1 MSQQEL
7 LVKVVSELEKLNIT
21 YFITGSIAS
30 TIQGEPRA
38 THDIDLV
45 VNINTSQISEFTQ
58 LFQMPDYYLDEEA
71 AQDALKKKGMF
82 NLIDTNSGDKI
93 DFWILT
99 NDPFDQSRFRRRIK
113 INAFNRE
120 LNVSSPEDT
129 ILMKLKWAKLSGG
142 SEKQLNDCR
151 SIFEFQ
157 KDNLDFT
164 YINLWVNKL
173 DLQSYWEKTQN
184 QTR

>member
-7 LVKVVSELEKLNIT
+7 LIKVVSELDKLSIS

-45 VNINTSQISEFTQ
+45 VNINARQVTDLSHVFE
-58 LFQMPDYYLDEEA
+58 MPDYYLDEA
-71 AQDALKKKGMF
+71 AARDALKKNGMF

-99 NDPFDQSRFRRRIK
+99 NDAFDQSRFKRRTRV
-113 INAFNRE
+113 NVFNRE
-120 LNVSSPEDT
+120 LFVSAPEDT

-142 SEKQLNDCR
+142 SEKQLSDCN
-151 SIFEFQ
+151 FLL
-157 KDNLDFT
+157 K
-164 YINLWVNKL
+164 
-173 DLQSYWEKTQN
+173 
-184 QTR
+184 

>member
-7 LVKVVSELEKLNIT
+7 LIKVVSELDKLSIP

-45 VNINTSQISEFTQ
+45 VNINTSQITKLSHVFD
-58 LFQMPDYYLDEEA
+58 MPDYYLDEDA
-71 AQDALKKKGMF
+71 AQDALEKNSMF
-82 NLIDTNSGDKI
+82 NLIDINSGDKI

-99 NDPFDQSRFRRRIK
+99 NDAFDQSRFKRRVK
-113 INAFNRE
+113 INVFNRQ
-120 LNVSSPEDT
+120 LYVSSPEDT
-129 ILMKLKWAKLSGG
+129 ILMKLKWARLSGG

-151 SIFEFQ
+151 SIYEFQ
-157 KDNLDFT
+157 QDNLDLNYLDFW
-164 YINLWVNKL
+164 IAKL
-173 DLQSYWEKTQN
+173 DLVDLWKRVIS
-184 QTR
+184 